1 MISQIFKLQSRL
13 PPGSILVWK
22 VPHDGSDYEP
32 EERKAAILLMEWLDR
47 GPLFICVGP
56 GDG

>member
-1 MISQIFKLQSRL
+1 VISQIFKLQARL

-22 VPHDGSDYEP
+22 VPHDGDEYPVED
-32 EERKAAILLMEWLDR
+32 RKVAIALMEWLDR